1 MMDQAVT
8 SELPPILRR
17 SSRRPLCVLVLLVFC
32 LGLGAAGVYFGASI
46 EEVGEVAASREA
58 VAPLAL
64 SGQDKAALSEIQSGQ
79 REVGDGIAELKLSI
93 DAQRADLKRIADQI
107 AALALRID
115 LLQKLTLSASSSS
128 SSSSSF
134 APRSPAQAVANPA
147 KRMPRSAKPQGPVS
161 VGGVPLTSSSKT
173 DEP

>member
-64 SGQDKAALSEIQSGQ
+64 SGRTRQPCLKFNQDNA
-79 REVGDGIAELKLSI
+79 R
-93 DAQRADLKRIADQI
+93 
-107 AALALRID
+107 
-115 LLQKLTLSASSSS
+115 SAMGSPSSSS
-128 SSSSSF
+128 AS
-134 APRSPAQAVANPA
+134 
-147 KRMPRSAKPQGPVS
+147 MPNGP
-161 VGGVPLTSSSKT
+161 T
-173 DEP
+173 

>member
-1 MMDQAVT
+1 M
-8 SELPPILRR
+8 
-17 SSRRPLCVLVLLVFC
+17 FC

-115 LLQKLTLSASSSS
+115 LLQKLTSSASSSS
-128 SSSSSF
+128 SSF
-134 APRSPAQAVANPA
+134 VPRSPDQAVANPA

-161 VGGVPLTSSSKT
+161 VGGAPLTSSSKT